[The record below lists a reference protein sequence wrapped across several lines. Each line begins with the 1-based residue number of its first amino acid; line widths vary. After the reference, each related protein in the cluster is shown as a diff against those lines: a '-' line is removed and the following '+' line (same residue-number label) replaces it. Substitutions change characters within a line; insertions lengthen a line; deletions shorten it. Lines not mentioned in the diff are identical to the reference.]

1 MKKQIPL
8 NFASGLLIPLS
19 LVRDPKIAPLIG
31 GWPVFKTWAEV

>member
-8 NFASGLLIPLS
+8 NFASGLPLS
-19 LVRDPKIAPLIG
+19 LVRDPKIASLIG